1 MTSSTKRWEKNPPEN
16 SQPSCIRSIRHHQH
30 RMGQRLPRPAAAQA
44 ELAGT
49 VEAQPGRRCHGEE
62 AAPAGMAGPGMKNQ
76 WKSM

>member
-1 MTSSTKRWEKNPPEN
+1 
-16 SQPSCIRSIRHHQH
+16 
-30 RMGQRLPRPAAAQA
+30 MGQRLPRPAAAQA